1 MPHEFQIY
9 PLFSTPLYHASVVN
23 CISDIVVEEKD
34 FFENQ
39 NQYNTYNSRN
49 QNILD
54 EDRFKEISDIVDE
67 HVGTYAYD
75 ILKISKQTKLQR
87 TCSWMVIGKPGS
99 VTAPHIHR
107 NSIFSGIFYVK
118 SEENAGEIIFST
130 QPTHSIISPDLEEK
144 NIYNSESWSIS
155 VKTNDI
161 LVFPSHL
168 NHSVSCNNSG
178 DIRCAI
184 AFNYFLTGVISNQE
198 TQVLNIV
205 SG

>member
-67 HVGTYAYD
+67 HVGTYA
-75 ILKISKQTKLQR
+75 
-87 TCSWMVIGKPGS
+87 
-99 VTAPHIHR
+99 
-107 NSIFSGIFYVK
+107 
-118 SEENAGEIIFST
+118 
-130 QPTHSIISPDLEEK
+130 
-144 NIYNSESWSIS
+144 
-155 VKTNDI
+155 
-161 LVFPSHL
+161 
-168 NHSVSCNNSG
+168 
-178 DIRCAI
+178 
-184 AFNYFLTGVISNQE
+184 
-198 TQVLNIV
+198 
-205 SG
+205 